1 MVGFEVEISG
11 FGWRLKDKVYL
22 ANILW
27 KSVDRSSD
35 LSSNINSILSVRQT
49 LLKHSYNHT
58 VVFIYQLFEI
68 LRVFRN
74 YFFI

>member
-49 LLKHSYNHT
+49 LLQHSSIILSSS
-58 VVFIYQLFEI
+58 FINF
-68 LRVFRN
+68 LRFYVHLRN